1 MKVKK
6 GEIMSRLWKSLL
18 WTGIYLLQK
27 RDKGVE
33 PVCNPMW
40 RRQRRLKGEDHTL
53 LYVLTFAA
61 GVGVGWG
68 WGFSAAAATGQE
80 PAGRIRR
87 TSDRVTSSILSEGN
101 MAVAG

>member
-1 MKVKK
+1 
-6 GEIMSRLWKSLL
+6 MSRLWKSLL

-27 RDKGVE
+27 SDKGVE
-33 PVCNPMW
+33 PVRNPMW

-53 LYVLTFAA
+53 LYVLTFAV

-68 WGFSAAAATGQE
+68 WGFSSAAATGQE
-80 PAGRIRR
+80 RASAIAGRIRR
-87 TSDRVTSSILSEGN
+87 TSDRVTSSILFEGN